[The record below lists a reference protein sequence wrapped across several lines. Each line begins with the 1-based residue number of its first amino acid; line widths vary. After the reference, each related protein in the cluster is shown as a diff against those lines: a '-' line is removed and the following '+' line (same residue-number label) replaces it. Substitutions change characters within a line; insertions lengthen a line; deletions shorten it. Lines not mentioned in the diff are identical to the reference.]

1 MGELPLLL
9 RASPLEKQR
18 GSEELFNAAQ
28 NDAICLIGHLFQA
41 DRNGT
46 CRVAR

>member
-28 NDAICLIGHLFQA
+28 NDAICLIDTYFNWTG
-41 DRNGT
+41 GT